1 MTFSIAGRCARTGAF
16 GIAISSSSICVPSRC
31 AWVGPLG
38 AVLTQNLTDPALG
51 PAGLAL
57 LRQGL
62 GAGAVLPLLTGGTAG
77 PEHRQIGV
85 IDRYGHTALH
95 TGGNALS
102 QAADARGEDCLAL
115 GNLLASPHCPQR
127 MVDSF
132 AADPDAP
139 LAERLLLALEA
150 GLAEGGEIGDEHSA
164 GLHVARG
171 HDWPVVDLRVD
182 WHDTPIAALRDLW
195 RRYAPEQAAYEMRAR
210 DPAAAPAF

>member
-1 MTFSIAGRCARTGAF
+1 M
-16 GIAISSSSICVPSRC
+16 
-31 AWVGPLG
+31 
-38 AVLTQNLTDPALG
+38 
-51 PAGLAL
+51 

-132 AADPDAP
+132 AAAMTQAGKPAEIHWYAANHAFANPTGQNYDGDDA
-139 LAERLLLALEA
+139 
-150 GLAEGGEIGDEHSA
+150 
-164 GLHVARG
+164 
-171 HDWPVVDLRVD
+171 
-182 WHDTPIAALRDLW
+182 
-195 RRYAPEQAAYEMRAR
+195 QAAWQRTL
-210 DPAAAPAF
+210 AFFRQNLA